1 MRRVWA
7 VARETFAQCLRL
19 KVAGVFIILLALTL
33 VVMPFALKGD
43 GTLAGR
49 IRTLLAYG
57 TGMTGALLSV
67 VTILLA
73 VGVVSGDVRERQIFI
88 VASKPL
94 ARWQYIVG
102 RWGGG
107 GAAGTDD
114 ADGRR
119 RPDLRLCA
127 LSS

>member
-1 MRRVWA
+1 MMRVWA

-19 KVAGVFIILLALTL
+19 KVAGVFIILLALGL
-33 VVMPFALKGD
+33 VAMPFALKGD

-67 VTILLA
+67 VTVFLA
-73 VGVVSGDVRERQIFI
+73 VGVVSGDIRERQIFI

-102 RWGGG
+102 RWGGW
-107 GAAGTDD
+107 
-114 ADGRR
+114 
-119 RPDLRLCA
+119 CCWI
-127 LSS
+127 